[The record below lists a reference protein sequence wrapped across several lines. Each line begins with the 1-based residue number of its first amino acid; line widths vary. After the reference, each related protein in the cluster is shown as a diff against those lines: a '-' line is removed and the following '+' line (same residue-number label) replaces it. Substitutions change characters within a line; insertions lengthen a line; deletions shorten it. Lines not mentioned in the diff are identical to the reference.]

1 MCIHVGMY
9 TPLDP
14 LDAGVIQ
21 EFRDENRVCL
31 QLPNILESNET

>member
-1 MCIHVGMY
+1 MY